1 MSQIVLITGASSGI
15 GKETAHL
22 LLKNGFTVYATA
34 RRVEQMEDLKKA
46 GAIILKMDVT
56 KTAEIKAVVTQIKL
70 DTSTHSQKPHGSV
83 TEGRIDILINNA
95 GFGMY
100 AAMEDTPMDE
110 AKYLFEVNLF
120 GLANLTNEV
129 LPIMRA
135 QGSGKIINTS
145 SIAGKMHTPF
155 AAWYHASKHALE
167 GWSDCL
173 RMEVKQ
179 FGIDVIL
186 IEPGLIKTE
195 FANELMDKMMIRS
208 GTGAYKNM
216 ATTVKKVS
224 DKIYYQSN
232 PSPPSVI
239 ARLILKAVKTKK
251 PKTRYVGGKFAKMSL
266 FFRWILS
273 DKMFVKGLKA
283 RLK

>member
-1 MSQIVLITGASSGI
+1 MIIMSKIVLITGASSGI
-15 GKETAHL
+15 GKETAHI
-22 LLKNGFTVYATA
+22 LLKNGYFVYATA
-34 RRVEQMEDLKKA
+34 RRVAQMEDLKKA
-46 GAIILKMDVT
+46 GANILKMDVT
-56 KTAEIKAVVTQIKL
+56 KPEELKAVVTQIKAE
-70 DTSTHSQKPHGSV
+70 K
-83 TEGRIDILINNA
+83 GRIDILINNA

-100 AAMEDTPMDE
+100 AAMEDTPMEE

-179 FGIDVIL
+179 FGIDVVL

-195 FANELMDKMMIRS
+195 FANELMEKMMIRS
-208 GTGAYKNM
+208 GSGAYKEM
-216 ATTVKKVS
+216 AATVKKVS

-232 PSPPSVI
+232 PSHPSVI
-239 ARLILKAVKTKK
+239 AKLMLKAIVSKN
-251 PKTRYVGGKFAKMSL
+251 PKTRYAGGKFAKMSL

-273 DKMFVKGLKA
+273 DKMFDKGLKV